1 MERLA
6 LWQRNTPP
14 KLHNPQAMK
23 ITPTSSEDKIREVAF
38 RSRNS
43 KFDHSTTLYNS
54 TDVEKIRTGTQGKFS
69 TGQINF
75 KVKGYNIDSRLL
87 RHNEAHFR
95 CNFSD
100 IQGVLIM
107 KRAWDDDNVEALSS
121 FQTLFCS
128 IESKR
133 TNIEDSDI
141 EAVNNN
147 IAFKIVYYRKAVNQ
161 LVSKKERYQKDLN
174 ELESDVD
181 INNDD
186 LIAAFKRKK
195 LKHPKF
201 DENSKDNKIIWL
213 NKHVAQFDRD
223 IKEMEIAIKHL
234 KNEQQDDKIKNKLA
248 RDIKIFTY
256 DAHSGVLMEID
267 KAELDKKINQNT
279 TNQIDKAELDKKIN
293 QNTTNQID
301 SNFLGI
307 NCLST
312 FTAISNKLKQCFFN
326 SGQVSP
332 QPESVTSIRYPYT
345 QPSASKASSA
355 AVGLQAIPLQAK
367 SCKVAASAQI

>member
-279 TNQIDKAELDKKIN
+279 TNQID
-293 QNTTNQID
+293 